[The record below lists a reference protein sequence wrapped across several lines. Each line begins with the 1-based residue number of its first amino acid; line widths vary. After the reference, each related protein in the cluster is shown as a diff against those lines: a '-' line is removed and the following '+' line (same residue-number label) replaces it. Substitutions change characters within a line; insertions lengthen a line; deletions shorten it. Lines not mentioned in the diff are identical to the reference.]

1 VVVTMLKQ
9 SKSNYRECN
18 DEMVVVVVMVVMVI
32 VGLWYSQY
40 RTVHA

>member
-18 DEMVVVVVMVVMVI
+18 DEMVVVVMVVMVI